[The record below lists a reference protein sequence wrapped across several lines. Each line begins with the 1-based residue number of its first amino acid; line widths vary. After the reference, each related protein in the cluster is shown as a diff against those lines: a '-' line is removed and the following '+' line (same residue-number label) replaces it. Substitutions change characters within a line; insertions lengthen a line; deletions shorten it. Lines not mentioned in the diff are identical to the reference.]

1 MLVSVQIGTPQL
13 LRGTPLNVI
22 VALIQIVGL
31 LCFGYIVAK
40 RLAPLLHGQRDPRLG
55 RPWMRVQRVVK
66 FWFGQWKH
74 PRYRLAGTLHLFI
87 FAGFLILAVY
97 KLSHFR
103 NVPLL
108 RNLLVGPIFE
118 FWMFALSGIAAW
130 TIWKAHPSARGWAI
144 IASVTFIFIFIRP
157 FLIPM
162 PPVLEHNLIALVV
175 GLIGIS
181 AFTWPD
187 PKS

>member
-1 MLVSVQIGTPQL
+1 M
-13 LRGTPLNVI
+13 
-22 VALIQIVGL
+22 
-31 LCFGYIVAK
+31 FYIFA
-40 RLAPLLHGQRDPRLG
+40 
-55 RPWMRVQRVVK
+55 
-66 FWFGQWKH
+66 FSS
-74 PRYRLAGTLHLFI
+74 
-87 FAGFLILAVY
+87 AGFLILAVY